1 MTTRVFVSHTKRD
14 KDFCNRF
21 DVAIARVGLRA
32 FRSEF
37 ESIES
42 PAWETIKE
50 QVRNSCAMFLLVG
63 KRLVEAQRSSKLRHV
78 WRYTQNWI
86 AFEVGLACQRNI
98 DVWVVCDNI
107 EINFPVPYLNNYSI
121 YGLSGKKLEFMIDVL
136 RNYKE
141 GHNFPLG
148 YNKRNVSC
156 PYSNCGAQYNLHSS
170 VGKGKTVICP
180 TCLRSI
186 KFENGWLTNSQH

>member
-1 MTTRVFVSHTKRD
+1 MITTVFVSHTKRD

-21 DVAIARVGLRA
+21 DVAVARVGLRA

-37 ESIES
+37 ESIKS

-50 QVRNSCAMFLLVG
+50 QVTNSCAMFLLVG
-63 KRLVEAQRSSKLRHV
+63 KRLVEAQRSSKLRHF
-78 WRYTQNWI
+78 WKYTQNWI

-107 EINFPVPYLNNYSI
+107 EINFPVPYLNNYSL
-121 YGLSGKKLEFMIDVL
+121 YGLSGEKLEFMIDVL

-141 GHNFPLG
+141 GYNFPFG
-148 YNKRNVSC
+148 YNKRNVFC
-156 PYSNCGAQYNLHSS
+156 PYPNCGAQYNLHSL
-170 VGKGKTVICP
+170 VEKGKTVRCP
-180 TCLRSI
+180 TCLKPI
-186 KFENGWLTNSQH
+186 KFKNGWLTNLQH